1 VIDQGLEM
9 LRRAWRKMRRVTGGL
24 WHIVG
29 RVDVPGRLRALWQ
42 GAVTVC
48 DLVTRTL
55 SFHVRNLVWR
65 LTPTGSD
72 VQKSSRA
79 RSYPGSRRRDYLVH
93 VPPFHSR
100 QPYMPLVMVLH
111 GCDQN
116 HVDMQAIT
124 RFDELADRHGFVVV
138 YPFITGYR
146 GMRLR
151 NCWGWWREQEITR
164 GRGEVEDLWRIVNS
178 VRRSYRIDPD
188 RIHVTGLSS
197 GAAMAVAMAV
207 AHSGKIASCA
217 AVAGVAYAESMWA
230 LGRYPKVKSVGAT
243 VADMKRAMGP
253 NQRPTPLFIAHS
265 ANDHVVGL
273 PAAQKLRDSWIECFG
288 LDRRNAEVTSGEHGD
303 RPWSLTGYATKD
315 GASALAYLVFE
326 GYAHGWYGGASGP
339 YSVPDAPD
347 VSRMIW
353 SFFAEHPR
361 RNASR
366 PALST
371 GSEWWRSI
379 AS

>member
-1 VIDQGLEM
+1 MEHGLNIIRKAWRSA
-9 LRRAWRKMRRVTGGL
+9 RRAAGELWRSCRRANL
-24 WHIVG
+24 
-29 RVDVPGRLRALWQ
+29 PARLRALWQ
-42 GAVTVC
+42 FAVAIW
-48 DLVTRTL
+48 DLIARTL
-55 SFHVRNLVWR
+55 SFHFRNLVWR
-65 LTPTGSD
+65 LTPAGSD
-72 VQKSSRA
+72 IQKSSRA
-79 RSYPGSRRRDYLVH
+79 RDYPGSRRRDYLVH
-93 VPPFHSR
+93 VPPLHAR
-100 QPYMPLVMVLH
+100 QARMPLVMVLH

-116 HVDMQAIT
+116 HADMQAIT

-151 NCWGWWREQEITR
+151 NCWGWWREQEIRR
-164 GRGEVEDLWRIVNS
+164 GRGEVEDLWRIVNA

-197 GAAMAVAMAV
+197 GAAMAVAMTV

-217 AVAGVAYAESMWA
+217 AVAGVAYGESMWA
-230 LGRYPKVKSVGAT
+230 LGRYPKVKAVATT
-243 VADMKRAMGP
+243 VADMKRAMGI
-253 NQRPTPLFIAHS
+253 NQSMTPLFIAHS

-273 PAAQKLRDSWIECFG
+273 PAAQKLRDSWIECYG
-288 LDRRNAEVTSGEHGD
+288 LDRRGVDVTHGEHQD
-303 RPWSLTGYATKD
+303 KAWSLANYCTAD
-315 GASALAYLVFE
+315 GSSALAYLVLE
-326 GYAHGWYGGASGP
+326 DYAHGWYGGASGP

-361 RNASR
+361 RSANR
-366 PALST
+366 PMQAT